1 MPSQDELET
10 AFKGCP
16 LVLGTSIL
24 LANGEACSV
33 ESLTASHRLHAGPV
47 GSQEMEISESSTYCI
62 VHRAEVELV
71 GFNGESPFAAP
82 GQPFLTSTGLRAVD
96 PKAALATN
104 PFLCIGKL
112 AVGHVIYRRVGE
124 VYKHITIR
132 SIEKTKA
139 EEQEVYSVFLASS
152 QKHYHANGYLVS
164 QNVAEH
170 TLQHAVEYV
179 RRVPESQRLSL
190 LSGFKELYTT
200 FAHHDRE
207 TIKAR
212 LDLEIRY
219 GYRGPQVHKS
229 SALEIKVDDISDAK
243 VVSPAQRK
251 NKGVPLDQL
260 QRRYELIAHNP
271 ARIPK
276 HYHLPSIDVIDGC
289 MVVDD
294 EVQLRSSHN
303 RHDRTFKWTRKI
315 ANSETVEHGMV
326 RVYPDG
332 LSGHGTV
339 FVTSESDPTRLR
351 KDHIHTFDIR
361 AKPVMGAQSGGRY
374 VPLDN
379 YKLTV
384 DRREWPANKDQ
395 GKIQDP
401 IDMGDFTYGYSDEGD
416 KVIVPYVQF
425 PTLNHIQEA
434 INAKFKKDLDELY
447 RVEFARL
454 EDNTSRATVQF
465 HRASTIPLISDSG
478 DDVRTFDIR
487 FPDLGLKN
495 TLPVLFEEFYIDIDI
510 FDDFSYGALYEF
522 DPEMRGGK
530 GTRHLIR
537 AEYIDSQGYF
547 QQLRAKVSQAFAE
560 VHGPSK
566 RAVHP
571 HVSSPCKITD
581 ELVAYKAPDLDLLV
595 NFPKYNEDTVHST
608 VQNLIQTMMY
618 YHMNQDDRMQFTTR
632 SKPTNLPSVLA
643 DNLPARLKA
652 FFHDKYAPAFLC
664 RSIESFDK
672 YSSKFTAKE
681 KSRLWYWWEGNGDK
695 CLARSQ
701 EYNDINGL
709 ASREAMKL
717 LYGPDLAPFFESA
730 EGPDYWAAA
739 LSEKLS
745 GTRLMHLWLT
755 NPIQNGGNVIN
766 KACMLMDVLSPS
778 RDFADQWFENIV
790 AYAGESGINY
800 PYIDKESDVA
810 GQWLQN
816 SLNELIVKVLLDDPS
831 MSSDVKD
838 ALLEDIVAFE
848 KENDMNQNETAINR
862 AANIVQKQS
871 VFIVEAKSWFTAVG
885 KGLSKALQGTRL
897 YQWLGTAFDKI
908 VARVSKFLPGTKFL
922 KGMTTVCM
930 AAFYI
935 GQIATN
941 VMGLISNWGTL
952 GDDDR
957 ATVILETLKIVT
969 EGIGYAL
976 DSFKNFKDNQITS
989 AAGQLDVEALNQGT
1003 SRALGE
1009 SGQGLGKMSEDI
1021 NGVGGFH
1028 ESVADHVGAGGQT
1041 PAHPSGEETWNEKV
1055 SDPVSDLPP
1064 GGKPAA
1070 KEFNLSGTI
1079 LKALNIALGIGV
1091 AVAMTFALVR
1101 QWDTLTITGRW
1112 INGLAIVAQV
1122 LTVIMDVATLVGE
1135 FTTVAFSSYL
1145 PLVGVI
1151 TAVIGIVT
1159 MIVGYF
1165 VNLYKPPVATDP
1177 VEKYIQDK
1185 GTPLL
1190 ELFDDAPEPKLAY
1203 AISTTRVPPGKVT
1216 SIEIVAMNLSKEEV
1230 SLTNTRISLLS
1241 GDDDTCLFAADDKIV
1256 LVPDDDPSRDT
1267 ENHTYVAPNKTTDAN
1282 LQPPS
1287 KLGTTSSYYQYDLRL
1302 AGPKKVGEDALQA
1315 LVLKPAE
1322 KIRSVWKA
1330 KINKQGPDSN
1340 SNSSRVSIVELSGN
1354 DKSHVEFTLVRNL
1367 F

>member
-82 GQPFLTSTGLRAVD
+82 GQPFVTSTGLRAVD

-104 PFLCIGKL
+104 PFLRIGKL

-139 EEQEVYSVFLASS
+139 EEQEVYSVFLTSS

-164 QNVAEH
+164 QHVAEH

-212 LDLEIRY
+212 LDLEI
-219 GYRGPQVHKS
+219 H
-229 SALEIKVDDISDAK
+229 DAK

-303 RHDRTFKWTRKI
+303 HHDRTFKWTRKI
-315 ANSETVEHGMV
+315 TNSETVEHGMV

-351 KDHIHTFDIR
+351 KDHVHTFDIR

-384 DRREWPANKDQ
+384 DRL
-395 GKIQDP
+395 
-401 IDMGDFTYGYSDEGD
+401 
-416 KVIVPYVQF
+416 

-547 QQLRAKVSQAFAE
+547 QQLRAKVSQAFSE

-581 ELVAYKAPDLDLLV
+581 ELVAYKAPDLSLLV

-643 DNLPARLKA
+643 DNLPARLKD

-745 GTRLMHLWLT
+745 GTRLMHSWLT
-755 NPIQNGGNVIN
+755 NTIQNGGNVIN

-800 PYIDKESDVA
+800 PYIDEERDVA

-816 SLNELIVKVLLDDPS
+816 SLNELIVKVLLDDAS

-848 KENDMNQNETAINR
+848 KENNMNQNDTAINR

-941 VMGLISNWGTL
+941 VMGLISNWGKL

-957 ATVILETLKIVT
+957 AIVVLETLKIVT

-1009 SGQGLGKMSEDI
+1009 SGQGLGKMSEDV

-1041 PAHPSGEETWNEKV
+1041 PARPSGEETWNEKV

-1101 QWDTLTITGRW
+1101 QWGKLTPVGKAINIIAIIT
-1112 INGLAIVAQV
+1112 QV
-1122 LTVIMDVATLVGE
+1122 VTVILDIATLVGE
-1135 FTTVAFSSYL
+1135 FTTVAFSSAL
-1145 PLVGVI
+1145 PIAGAILV
-1151 TAVIGIVT
+1151 VIGIVS
-1159 MIVGYF
+1159 MIASYF
-1165 VNLYKPPVATDP
+1165 LDLYKVDAPTDP
-1177 VEKYIQDK
+1177 VDTYIEKK
-1185 GTPLL
+1185 GAPLL
-1190 ELFDDAPEPKLAY
+1190 ALFDDAPEPKLAY

-1367 F
+1367 FQ